1 MIGGTMSSKFSIAA
15 VVAGGF
21 LMSTAMTANAA
32 DLGGDCCA
40 DLEERVAVLEA
51 TTARKGNRKVSLTV
65 YGHVNTAIVFWD
77 NGVEDDVYAGLDN
90 DHRSTRIGFKGKAK
104 INSDLSAGYKIEVQF
119 EAASSAEVTED
130 NDDGKAANEEI
141 SIRKSYL
148 YIKSKTFGAVSLGR
162 NSVATDDITHDSF
175 VSKTTDH
182 IRPDWHY
189 NRQFTIIGTGEDLG
203 EFCGSAMSDSD
214 ACFDI
219 GSRRDGIR
227 YDTPTFA
234 GFKLSA
240 AWGEDDFWDVALR
253 YAGEFGDIKIKAG
266 VGYSEWDSNGAG
278 DEESAADGEKSWAAS
293 GGILHSPTGI
303 FVQGSYRNIEVEVV
317 GSDIPEADVYYLQGG
332 IKQKWNSLGATAIWG
347 EYAQGDDGWF
357 TANAEEAGVTYNS
370 TELSRWG
377 VGLTQ
382 WVDAAKM
389 QLYLIYQHT
398 ELDAVDGAGLAVDTE
413 DFDSVIAGG
422 SIRF

>member
-1 MIGGTMSSKFSIAA
+1 MNYKFSIITPAHKKTPYLKELYDSI
-15 VVAGGF
+15 VAQTYDNWEWV
-21 LMSTAMTANAA
+21 LWLNNA
-32 DLGGDCCA
+32 LYEE
-40 DLEERVAVLEA
+40 DLEEEEDKTPTPVAPEAAEEADDATQIASPEEAAPAEPEEEEDPLAEVNVFLAFDQFDQAIDFVKSAIEREPDNLDFHTRLLEVYYSASDKKGFEEHARVLHDKVNGEGSHWDMAVTMWSEMSP
-51 TTARKGNRKVSLTV
+51 NRAL
-65 YGHVNTAIVFWD
+65 
-77 NGVEDDVYAGLDN
+77 
-90 DHRSTRIGFKGKAK
+90 
-104 INSDLSAGYKIEVQF
+104 F
-119 EAASSAEVTED
+119 EAGAEAEEE
-130 NDDGKAANEEI
+130 AAPAE
-141 SIRKSYL
+141 
-148 YIKSKTFGAVSLGR
+148 A
-162 NSVATDDITHDSF
+162 A
-175 VSKTTDH
+175 
-182 IRPDWHY
+182 
-189 NRQFTIIGTGEDLG
+189 GTGGIMDL
-203 EFCGSAMSDSD
+203 
-214 ACFDI
+214 
-219 GSRRDGIR
+219 
-227 YDTPTFA
+227 T
-234 GFKLSA
+234 
-240 AWGEDDFWDVALR
+240 
-253 YAGEFGDIKIKAG
+253 AGE
-266 VGYSEWDSNGAG
+266 
-278 DEESAADGEKSWAAS
+278 EESAADGEKSWAAS
-293 GGILHSPTGI
+293 AGILHSPTGI